1 MQWEKR
7 IHKSLNSM
15 CNEIGV
21 PLARFRLA
29 SDRDELEEKW
39 TELSTYD
46 IGELQVII
54 MNLMGPKVNHH
65 ELYGVRTLKLV
76 AVNSKVILVS
86 PSSFWLS

>member
-1 MQWEKR
+1 
-7 IHKSLNSM
+7 M

-46 IGELQVII
+46 IGEPQAEINKCVL
-54 MNLMGPKVNHH
+54 
-65 ELYGVRTLKLV
+65 
-76 AVNSKVILVS
+76 
-86 PSSFWLS
+86 

>member
-1 MQWEKR
+1 
-7 IHKSLNSM
+7 M

-46 IGELQVII
+46 TGEQRVKV
-54 MNLMGPKVNHH
+54 MNLTGPKENR
-65 ELYGVRTLKLV
+65 ELWRVKPLKPI
-76 AVNSKVILVS
+76 AVNLKVALVS
-86 PSSFWLS
+86 PSSFWCHKSCFHPLG

>member
-29 SDRDELEEKW
+29 SEKDELEDKW

-46 IGELQVII
+46 VGESVSLSMNFMGQRIGII
-54 MNLMGPKVNHH
+54 IRATIGL
-65 ELYGVRTLKLV
+65 
-76 AVNSKVILVS
+76 
-86 PSSFWLS
+86 

>member
-1 MQWEKR
+1 
-7 IHKSLNSM
+7 M

-46 IGELQVII
+46 TGEQRVNV
-54 MNLMGPKVNHH
+54 MNLTGLKTNHR
-65 ELYGVRTLKLV
+65 ELWRVRPLRPI
-76 AVNSKVILVS
+76 AVNLKVALVS

>member
-15 CNEIGV
+15 CNETGV

-46 IGELQVII
+46 IGEPQAEI
-54 MNLMGPKVNHH
+54 NKC
-65 ELYGVRTLKLV
+65 TLWFTSGIKLLL
-76 AVNSKVILVS
+76 ARLFITS
-86 PSSFWLS
+86 

>member
-29 SDRDELEEKW
+29 SDKDELEEKW

-46 IGELQVII
+46 IGESISVG
-54 MNLMGPKVNHH
+54 MSSW
-65 ELYGVRTLKLV
+65 
-76 AVNSKVILVS
+76 SKE
-86 PSSFWLS
+86 

>member
-1 MQWEKR
+1 MTCTNICWFLSRCIQMQWEKR

-46 IGELQVII
+46 IGEPQAEINKCVL
-54 MNLMGPKVNHH
+54 
-65 ELYGVRTLKLV
+65 
-76 AVNSKVILVS
+76 
-86 PSSFWLS
+86 